1 MRVAIIGPGLQC
13 QRRAPVIVGSADD
26 ELVVIC
32 GTVPDRTEAMARR
45 FGCESALDW
54 RQVTSRPDIDAVLV
68 CTPPDSHTEISIDAL
83 KHGKHVLC
91 EKPLC
96 RTAEEVE
103 MLTRAV
109 AQSSKVFKCGFN
121 HRYHPAILE
130 AKKLCDSGVL
140 GKMLFGRCRYGLV
153 GRPGFE
159 GEWRADPARAAGG
172 QLGEQGIHGID
183 LFRWFLG
190 EIVDVSCMTSIQYFH
205 TQSLEDNGMAV
216 FRMAGGATASLHSS
230 MTQWKNLFSFEV
242 FGEDGYAMIEGL
254 GGSYGLERLTWGKR
268 DFTAPFS
275 HTTIEYRGGDSS
287 WNAEWRDFAQAV
299 REGRQPVMG
308 TVQDGAAALKIT
320 LACYRSNAERR
331 FVTLD
336 PA

>member
-1 MRVAIIGPGLQC
+1 
-13 QRRAPVIVGSADD
+13 
-26 ELVVIC
+26 
-32 GTVPDRTEAMARR
+32 
-45 FGCESALDW
+45 
-54 RQVTSRPDIDAVLV
+54 V
-68 CTPPDSHTEISIDAL
+68 CTPPDSHTEISLDAL
-83 KHGKHVLC
+83 KNGKHVLC

-109 AQSSKVFKCGFN
+109 AQSGKIFKCGFN

-130 AKKLCDSGVL
+130 AKKLCDSGAF

-159 GEWRADPARAAGG
+159 KEWRADPARAAGG

-216 FRMAGGATASLHSS
+216 FRTAGGATASLHSS

-299 REGRQPVMG
+299 REGRQPTMG

-320 LACYRSNAERR
+320 LACYQSNAERR